1 MEVFNPNSNINF
13 LGLRKISLAVSAL
26 LVILSIGA
34 ILTRGLNYGLDFTG
48 GLMVEAQYQQPV
60 DISEV
65 RAALDGAGFDHAV
78 VQSIGGA
85 REVSIRLQV
94 TDATPS
100 GDAAQTDAAK
110 GDAKTE
116 AAKPDA
122 AKTDATSKNRG
133 DQVAAAVLKA
143 LQAKRSDVTIKPS
156 AFVGPQVGDEL
167 KSDGV
172 TAVIFVIIGIMIY
185 IGIRFEWRFAVAAIA
200 SEIHDTLITVGFY
213 AVTQHEFDITVLASV
228 LAVVGYSINDKVVVF
243 DRVRELFRSARRAEP
258 EEILNKAINSTLS
271 RTIITA
277 LFTAITMV
285 ALYFFGGPV
294 VHGFALTMLIG
305 ILVGTLSSIFFASP
319 ILLWLG
325 VSKKDLMPVTRD
337 NPELARR
344 P

>member
-1 MEVFNPNSNINF
+1 MFCSSFNKVYSHMEIFNPHSKIDF
-13 LGLRKISLAVSAL
+13 LRLRKVSIAISAL
-26 LVILSIGA
+26 LIVLSVGA

-48 GLMVEAQYQQPV
+48 GVLVEVQYQQPV
-60 DISEV
+60 DISDV
-65 RAALDGAGFDHAV
+65 RSALDSAGFDHAV

-85 REVSIRLQV
+85 REVSIRLQASNDKAA
-94 TDATPS
+94 TGDATKKQ
-100 GDAAQTDAAK
+100 DQVADDVLKALRAK
-110 GDAKTE
+110 RA
-116 AAKPDA
+116 DA
-122 AKTDATSKNRG
+122 AKTRTD
-133 DQVAAAVLKA
+133 
-143 LQAKRSDVTIKPS
+143 
-156 AFVGPQVGDEL
+156 FVGPQVGDEL

-185 IGIRFEWRFAVAAIA
+185 IGIRFEWRFAIAAIA

-243 DRVRELFRSARRAEP
+243 DRVRELFRTTRKGESVD
-258 EEILNKAINSTLS
+258 ILNKAINSTLS

-305 ILVGTLSSIFFASP
+305 IVVGTLSSIFFASP

-325 VSKKDLMPVTRD
+325 VSKKDLMPVERD
-337 NPELARR
+337 NTELARR